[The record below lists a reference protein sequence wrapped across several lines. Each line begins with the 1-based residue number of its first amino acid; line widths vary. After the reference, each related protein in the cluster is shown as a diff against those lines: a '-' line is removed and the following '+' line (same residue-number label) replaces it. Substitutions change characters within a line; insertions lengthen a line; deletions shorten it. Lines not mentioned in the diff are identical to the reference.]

1 MNCPCYEQTTNNNFI
16 LYEPIYKLIQ
26 PNFKSIF
33 KYISEDK
40 YTYKYIVLYII
51 NLSPHSFY
59 SQQKNSS
66 PHVHKFVHE
75 HIIMFEL
82 DLFNNYAYS

>member
-1 MNCPCYEQTTNNNFI
+1 MNKPQIII
-16 LYEPIYKLIQ
+16 LYYMNRFTNLYNPISNLYL
-26 PNFKSIF
+26 NIF
-33 KYISEDK
+33 LEDK

-51 NLSPHSFY
+51 NLSPHGFY

-66 PHVHKFVHE
+66 PHVHKFVYE

-82 DLFNNYAYS
+82 DLFNNCVYS